1 MDLTK
6 VNSTLE
12 VLFPS
17 HGEEIFHRIEQII
30 DNHKSSTSNR
40 RWSAK
45 QSSLSERDITLITYA
60 DQVYESGYRPLV
72 SLRRFLDKYLKNNI
86 TSVHILPFYP
96 YSSDDGFSVIDY
108 KSVSEDLGNWGDVQS
123 LGESFHLMLDAVINH
138 VSIKHQWF
146 QSFLNSDSPYENYF
160 IQQDSNFD
168 IRAVTRPRSTP
179 LFHSFETKSG
189 SKQIWTTFSRDQ
201 VDLNFK
207 NSDVVFACIDV
218 LLFYAQQGASIIRL
232 DAIGYIWKETGT
244 SCLNLSQAHLLV
256 KIFRSVL
263 HETYPHVQLITET
276 NVPHEE
282 NIAYFGNGQ
291 DEAQMVYQFSL
302 APLVLY
308 SFLFGNALALTQWA
322 TDLEFPETD
331 ATVFNFLASHDGIGV
346 LPARGFL
353 SDEQIENMVEK
364 VNQKGGLVS
373 YRDTD
378 KGKVTYEINATW
390 LSAIADPD
398 ELLEIQIKKV
408 VTSYAIAMCMK
419 GVPGIYIHSIFGT
432 PNDMAGY
439 HFTGHARTVNR
450 RRLRMAEVETALET
464 PTTMAAQIFTRMQVL
479 FSVRTGEPL
488 FHPRMKQIIL
498 HLHESVF
505 ALIRSDSTQKS
516 KVICLHN
523 VSSLFVDV
531 MLDVTKLGATK
542 FSACNLV
549 TNEQCTLEGTA
560 LITLQA
566 YDFMWLKLTEK

>member
-1 MDLTK
+1 MG
-6 VNSTLE
+6 STLE
-12 VLFPS
+12 TLFPFR
-17 HGEEIFHRIEQII
+17 GEEIFHRIEQII
-30 DNHKSSTSNR
+30 NNHKKLPSNR
-40 RWSAK
+40 GWSVQ
-45 QSSLSERDITLITYA
+45 QSSLSERDIVFITYA
-60 DQVYESGYRPLV
+60 DQIYENGYRPLV
-72 SLRRFLDKYLKNNI
+72 SLRRFLDKYLKDSI

-108 KSVSEDLGNWGDVQS
+108 KSVSENLGSWEDVQS
-123 LGESFHLMLDAVINH
+123 LGESFQLMLDAVINH
-138 VSIKHQWF
+138 VSIEHQWF
-146 QSFLNSDSPYENYF
+146 QSFLNSDSRYENYF
-160 IQQDSNFD
+160 ILEDENFD

-179 LFHSFETKSG
+179 LFHSFKTSSG
-189 SKQIWTTFSRDQ
+189 VKRIWTTFSRDQ

-207 NSDVVFACIDV
+207 NPDVVLACIDV

-232 DAIGYIWKETGT
+232 DAIGYIWKETRT
-244 SCLNLSQAHLLV
+244 SCLNVAQAHMLV
-256 KIFRSVL
+256 KIFRAVL
-263 HETYPHVQLITET
+263 HEVYPHVRFITET

-291 DEAQMVYQFSL
+291 DEAQLVYQFSL

-308 SFLFGNALALTQWA
+308 SFLFGNAVELTKWA
-322 TDLEFPETD
+322 EHLVFPKSD
-331 ATVFNFLASHDGIGV
+331 ATFFNFLGSHDGIGV
-346 LPARGFL
+346 LPARGYL
-353 SDEQIENMVEK
+353 SDLQIEDMVEK
-364 VNQKGGLVS
+364 VKKKGGLVS
-373 YRDTD
+373 FRDTD

-390 LSAIADPD
+390 LSAIVDLD
-398 ELLEIQIKKV
+398 EGLENQIKKM
-408 VTSYAIAMCMK
+408 VTSYAIALCMR
-419 GVPGIYIHSIFGT
+419 GVPGIYIHSVFGT

-450 RRLRMAEVETALET
+450 RRLRMTEVETALKT
-464 PTTMAAQIFTRMQVL
+464 PSTMASKIFTQMQVL

-488 FHPRMKQIIL
+488 FHPRMEQMIL

-523 VSSLFVDV
+523 VSSLLVDV
-531 MLDVTKLGATK
+531 MLDVTKFGATK